1 MLVIHYSTV
10 KLSLLYKLNLLV
22 GPGSLELEKTKTSM
36 MQFFAKIVNGFHRV
50 TIFAKSYILDVR
62 LDS

>member
-10 KLSLLYKLNLLV
+10 KLSLLYILNLLV

-36 MQFFAKIVNGFHRV
+36 M
-50 TIFAKSYILDVR
+50 
-62 LDS
+62 